1 MYLLRFLLKVYPAIA
16 IIKDWGVLV
25 DSFQVKV
32 ILKLSHNPILT
43 HVSSYEKALGQGE
56 PNQNE

>member
-1 MYLLRFLLKVYPAIA
+1 MKVYPAIA

-32 ILKLSHNPILT
+32 ILKLSHNPIFK